1 MATSAC
7 GSSISTSEEYRSSEG
22 SSAATE
28 ARGSDHAVGNTPR
41 VARCLAGE
49 RTILRSITG
58 FAVFL
63 TAWEVLASAGLIN
76 AVLLPSP
83 TTLFWA
89 VGDLLRSGTLVKHV
103 GASIERVL
111 VGFALA
117 ALVGLTLGV
126 VLGWFRTLS
135 DFVKP

>member
-1 MATSAC
+1 
-7 GSSISTSEEYRSSEG
+7 
-22 SSAATE
+22 
-28 ARGSDHAVGNTPR
+28 
-41 VARCLAGE
+41 
-49 RTILRSITG
+49 LRSITG